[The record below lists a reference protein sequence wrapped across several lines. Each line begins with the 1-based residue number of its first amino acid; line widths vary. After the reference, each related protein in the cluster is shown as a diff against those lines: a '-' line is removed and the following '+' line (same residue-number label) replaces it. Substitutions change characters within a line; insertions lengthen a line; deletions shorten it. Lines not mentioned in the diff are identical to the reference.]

1 MISGGPQFVF
11 SSIHSTDSGDYFCE
25 VENQLGLKR
34 SYLKLEVKYAP
45 KNISVSVNPPEIL
58 EGSSVTLTCSSDA
71 NPAANYTWFKENKDS
86 PKSEEQ
92 MFTISDITA
101 EDGGLYICVAQN
113 KLGQQNS
120 SVQVSVGSG
129 SVLMV
134 VIRLIISALL
144 TLIFLVVL
152 FLKIFG

>member
-1 MISGGPQFVF
+1 PSTSLLGQDPGCLFTFFNIFFSPDPPRSPSVHLSRTINGSGQ
-11 SSIHSTDSGDYFCE
+11 
-25 VENQLGLKR
+25 
-34 SYLKLEVKYAP
+34 
-45 KNISVSVNPPEIL
+45 IL

-120 SVQVSVGSG
+120 TVQVSVGSG
-129 SVLMV
+129 KL
-134 VIRLIISALL
+134 RISSAAE
-144 TLIFLVVL
+144 F
-152 FLKIFG
+152 KEDPQDP